1 MAARKAPTR
10 DAKASR
16 PKLLQVRVLLGET
29 GFEARP
35 IGYGEGTVGKAA
47 TSSMSVR
54 NLARELGYQPGF
66 DARYDGKAADGVGTI
81 WSIVEV
87 TA

>member
-1 MAARKAPTR
+1 MATRKEPGSA
-10 DAKASR
+10 AEASR

-29 GFEARP
+29 GFEACP
-35 IGYGEGTVGKAA
+35 IDYGEGTVGKAA

-66 DARYDGKAADGVGTI
+66 DARYDGKAADGVGAI

-87 TA
+87 SA

>member
-1 MAARKAPTR
+1 MATRKAPSR
-10 DAKASR
+10 AVEASR
-16 PKLLQVRVLLGET
+16 PKLLQARVLLGET

-35 IGYGEGTVGKAA
+35 IGYGEGTVGIAA

-54 NLARELGYQPGF
+54 NLARQLGYQPGF